1 LNSPRADAYGDCV
14 RELPAQVRDR
24 PLALVGF
31 MGIGKTTVGGE
42 LSRRLGWPLL
52 DTDSEVETRS
62 NMTIREIFDWF
73 GEPRFRELEHEVIA
87 AEAAQRRR
95 ILSLGGG
102 AFLQDANRELL
113 LSRCTVVYLAAPWS
127 HVSRTIQRLKNTRPL
142 LRDRSPAELE
152 ALFTT
157 RHPFYDQAHV
167 RVSVP
172 GRRPPEVASRA
183 LELVGLSEAP
193 ASTI

>member
-1 LNSPRADAYGDCV
+1 MPEADAYADAVRDLPQQV
-14 RELPAQVRDR
+14 RER

-42 LSRRLGWPLL
+42 LSRRLRWPLL
-52 DTDSEVETRS
+52 DTDHEVEARS

-87 AEAAQRRR
+87 REAARRRR

-102 AFLQDANRELL
+102 AFMQDANRELL
-113 LSRCTVVYLAAPWS
+113 LARCTVVYLAAPWPYTS
-127 HVSRTIQRLKNTRPL
+127 NRLHRLRNTRPL
-142 LRDRSPAELE
+142 LRGRSAADLE
-152 ALFTT
+152 QLFAS

-172 GRRPPEVASRA
+172 GRRPHEVATRA
-183 LELVGLSEAP
+183 LELLGLS
-193 ASTI
+193 